1 MLATPISAL
10 PVTLPRPDPY
20 RWALLLRFA
29 LVNMT
34 AVALATAA
42 WRQGWIDRVLAGDS
56 SRLGL
61 VIIVA
66 FTVGLVLAGRA
77 AVELSRDLD
86 AARSARPSTTTWA
99 GRYLEGVIAAPPAA
113 RPRLDGALK
122 LMLAS
127 RIGPV
132 RTIAGNLVLLGLIG
146 TVLGFIMALDGVDP
160 ARAGDVAEVGRM
172 VAALV
177 DGMGVALHTTLI
189 GAVLNIWLMLD
200 YRMLE
205 SGTVRLLAMLIER
218 GTGHADA

>member
-10 PVTLPRPDPY
+10 PVTLPRPDPH

-34 AVALATAA
+34 AVALAAAA
-42 WRQGWIDRVLAGDS
+42 WRQGWIDRVLDGDS
-56 SRLGL
+56 SGLGL
-61 VIIVA
+61 VIVVT
-66 FTVGLVLAGRA
+66 FMVGLGLAGQA

-86 AARSARPSTTTWA
+86 AARSARPSPTTRA
-99 GRYLEGVIAAPPAA
+99 GRYLEGVIAAPPGA

-122 LMLAS
+122 LVLAS
-127 RIGPV
+127 RIGLV

-189 GAVLNIWLMLD
+189 GAVLNVWLMID
-200 YRMLE
+200 YQLLE
-205 SGTVRLLAMLIER
+205 SGTVRLLALLMER
-218 GTGHADA
+218 GAGYADA